1 MIGNAK
7 VQAYIQREALMR
19 SLWSLR
25 RQRRRAEF
33 VDFAD
38 FAEAVQGGEFVEF
51 VEAVQGAESK
61 GEISDSLCQT
71 QRIQT
76 ASLYVCG
83 KRGKPIRRYKSD
95 GTSLKPST

>member
-1 MIGNAK
+1 MIGNDK
-7 VQAYIQREALMR
+7 VQAYIHREALMR

-25 RQRRRAEF
+25 RQHRRAEF

-61 GEISDSLCQT
+61 GEIRCSLCQ
-71 QRIQT
+71 
-76 ASLYVCG
+76 
-83 KRGKPIRRYKSD
+83 IR
-95 GTSLKPST
+95 TI